1 MYKKNCLA
9 LPGIGWLWLIGWHWL
24 ALASIVLKGNQ
35 LTTKEYKT
43 KGRFLWY
50 INDFHCVFNKQ
61 DKVRS
66 VVIDKKYSPWTEG
79 THQNAHVGH
88 ECMQTNT
95 TWPIDMN
102 SLDGHHP

>member
-1 MYKKNCLA
+1 MENISKIPHSVTYTDERA
-9 LPGIGWLWLIGWHWL
+9 RAQIMPFLPPRILGSRRYGAPH
-24 ALASIVLKGNQ
+24 
-35 LTTKEYKT
+35 
-43 KGRFLWY
+43 GRTEK
-50 INDFHCVFNKQ
+50 DFHCVLNKQ

-66 VVIDKKYSPWTEG
+66 VVFDKKYSPWTEG

-102 SLDGHHP
+102 SLEAHHP